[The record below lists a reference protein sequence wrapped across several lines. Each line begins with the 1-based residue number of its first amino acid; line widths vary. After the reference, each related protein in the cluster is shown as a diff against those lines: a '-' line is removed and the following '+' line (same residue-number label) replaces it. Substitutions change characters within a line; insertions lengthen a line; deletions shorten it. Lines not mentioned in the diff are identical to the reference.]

1 VDPGGHFP
9 PFNGV
14 IEMNLLPR
22 FGRRIATVKP
32 AELDAM
38 YLIRRAPVLLKLSAF
53 VIAALAITSPARGQ
67 TNYEWRGTTSTDATV
82 GSNWLSGTAFPFFNQ
97 SSNSR
102 LNIYNGTSAST
113 ALEYTAAQ
121 GTTTLASAARPLVIG
136 NTGNAGGRLLITGGT
151 LSLAGATQPAVIGT
165 NGTDGAI
172 EITGG
177 RFVGSAVVLEMAGL
191 ANNNPPGPGTGTI
204 TISGGEAVI
213 PLISVSN
220 NASSVATFNL
230 NGGTFTLGALTVGT
244 LANSSIRFNGGTLR
258 PSFASATFLQN
269 FDAADVRNG
278 GAVID
283 TAGFAT
289 TIAQAL
295 RHSVIGGDAAIDGG
309 LRKLGSGTLTLS
321 GSNTFTGPTV
331 VEAGTL
337 LLGNSSALS
346 ASTFDT
352 ASAGTLSFGS
362 LTSATFGGLSGS
374 GGLVLENADPT
385 PAAVTLSLGG
395 GNTASSYGGNL
406 SGAGGLEKVGT
417 GTLTLSGT
425 NSYSGNTAVNAGTLA
440 ITSIAALPGYETTGR
455 VSVAANAMLL
465 VPNAVDNAAVAAI
478 LSNGSFAA
486 NGRIGFD
493 TAAGDRTYATAI
505 TGTQALFKAGANT
518 LTISGS
524 NTLGAIRVMGGT
536 LKATAAAA
544 WGGSGQLILND
555 GTFEYAPPGVTA
567 GSMTR
572 EIVLEGN
579 GGLRANASSVNAQ
592 FSISNITGSG
602 QLTLLGGGGLFIR
615 ASGGYTGGT
624 VVKPGALIAVTG
636 NSSGP
641 AGAPTGG
648 PFGTGTL
655 RLEGGGLRSSTG
667 GERTIGNVT
676 TLAGDVEFISAGAN
690 QDQNLVFSGPMTI
703 EGATRTLTVNSSVNT
718 GTGATGIFFNGVV
731 SDGGNTLGLTK
742 AGPGTLVLAGAN
754 TYGGATTVSAGT
766 LLVNG
771 TQAGGAVQVDAG
783 ATLGGSGVIGGAVNV
798 LGTLSPGTSPG
809 VLSVA
814 SLSLGGAS
822 TSLFEINGLTRGTLY
837 DGVDI
842 TGANGPTYGGTL
854 SLVFGIG
861 SALANDTTFDL
872 FNFSGSP
879 TGDFSTVTS
888 TGFYAGTWSPVSSGT
903 WKLESGSQTLTFSQA
918 TGDIVVVPEPA
929 ALAIAAIGIAAA
941 AFARRRR
948 CE

>member
-1 VDPGGHFP
+1 MFAVRRCCD
-9 PFNGV
+9 
-14 IEMNLLPR
+14 LSWLP
-22 FGRRIATVKP
+22 
-32 AELDAM
+32 
-38 YLIRRAPVLLKLSAF
+38 AF
-53 VIAALAITSPARGQ
+53 VVAALAITSPVHGQ
-67 TNYEWRGTTSTDATV
+67 TSYEWRGTTSTDPTV
-82 GSNWLSGTAFPFFNQ
+82 AANWFGTAFTAFNQ

-177 RFVGSAVVLEMAGL
+177 LFQGSAVVLEMAGL

-295 RHSVIGGDAAIDGG
+295 RHSVIAGDAAIDGG

-337 LLGNSSALS
+337 LLGNSAALS
-346 ASTFDT
+346 ASTFNT

-440 ITSIAALPGYETTGR
+440 ITSIAALPGYETPGR

-465 VPNAVDNAAVAAI
+465 VPNAVDNVAVAAI
-478 LSNGSFAA
+478 LSNGSFASNA
-486 NGRIGFD
+486 RIGFD
-493 TAAGDRTYATAI
+493 TAASNRTYATAI
-505 TGTQALFKAGANT
+505 TGSKALFKAGANT

-536 LKATAAAA
+536 LKATSEAA
-544 WGGSGQLILND
+544 WGGSGDLILND
-555 GTFEYAPPGVTA
+555 GTFEYVPPTATA
-567 GSMTR
+567 GSLSRT
-572 EIVLEGN
+572 VTLEGN
-579 GGLRANASSVNAQ
+579 GSLRIDSPSVDTQ
-592 FSISNITGSG
+592 FQVGAIAGTG
-602 QLTLLGGGGLFIR
+602 QLTLLGGNGLFVR
-615 ASGGYTGGT
+615 SAGSYTGGT
-624 VVKPGALIAVTG
+624 IVKPGVRVAVIG
-636 NSSGP
+636 SSSGT

-655 RLEGGGLRSSTG
+655 RLEGGGLRSTTS

-676 TLAGDVEFISAGAN
+676 TLAGNVEFISAGAN

-718 GTGATGIFFNGVV
+718 GAGATGIFFNGIIG
-731 SDGGNTLGLTK
+731 DGGNTLGLTK
-742 AGPGTLVLAGAN
+742 AGPGMLVLAGAN

-766 LLVNG
+766 LRVNG
-771 TQAGGAVQVDAG
+771 NQSAAGGAVSVATG
-783 ATLGGSGVIGGAVNV
+783 ATFGGSGTVGGATTIS
-798 LGTLSPGTSPG
+798 GIHTPGNSPG
-809 VLSVA
+809 VQAFASNLSYTGGSA
-814 SLSLGGAS
+814 SVVWELTGNTSAQGSPTAAYDQVVVGGNLDFAAA
-822 TSLFEINGLTRGTLY
+822 TS
-837 DGVDI
+837 
-842 TGANGPTYGGTL
+842 L
-854 SLVFGIG
+854 SLVF
-861 SALANDTTFDL
+861 ND
-872 FNFSGSP
+872 SGS
-879 TGDFSTVTS
+879 TVAWNNPFWNIDQTW
-888 TGFYAGTWSPVSSGT
+888 TLYDVAGTTSNLGNFTIQTASWLDSTNTAFATARPNASFSLTQSGEDV
-903 WKLESGSQTLTFSQA
+903 LLSYVA
-918 TGDIVVVPEPA
+918 VPEPESMAVVA
-929 ALAIAAIGIAAA
+929 AGLAAVAA
-941 AFARRRR
+941 AFRRRR
-948 CE
+948 AADRA